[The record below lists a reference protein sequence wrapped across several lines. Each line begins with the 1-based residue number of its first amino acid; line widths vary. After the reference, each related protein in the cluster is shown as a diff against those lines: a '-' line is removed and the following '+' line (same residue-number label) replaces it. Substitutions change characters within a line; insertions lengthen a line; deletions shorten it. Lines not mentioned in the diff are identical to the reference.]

1 MMPDGSQLHVA
12 TRSATHGPGS
22 QSGTPARRRALVT
35 DAREVLAH
43 QEAPGGRLESMNFA
57 FGSDDVFAIADLPD
71 NKTAAAVAL
80 TVSGSRHHRVSACV
94 GRPELPGG
102 AVARMEGVQ
111 HGASAGCDAGP
122 ATRAD
127 APAGGR
133 ATFPAMRAYG
143 FTAVGGPENET
154 LLDLAPPVAGPG
166 ELLVRVRAA
175 GVNPGDWKLRAG
187 GYGAVPLPAV
197 LGREVAGTVEAV
209 GDGVHGFAVG
219 DEVFGGTPGMVG
231 GWAELARVLAPFAAH
246 RPESV
251 APVDA
256 AALPVAAGTA
266 LDGLDGLALEPG
278 ATLLVNGAGG
288 GVGVA
293 AVQLAVAR
301 GLTVVGTASP
311 AKHDLLASLG
321 AVPVAYGA
329 GVVGR
334 IRAAAPGGI
343 DAAFDMVGGP
353 ALRTLAALVPD
364 RTRLVSIADHALVAE
379 LGGHAVERDR
389 STAVLA
395 WLAALVADGVLD
407 PLVTDV
413 RPLEEAGAALAAV
426 EAGHARGKVA
436 ISVG

>member
-1 MMPDGSQLHVA
+1 
-12 TRSATHGPGS
+12 
-22 QSGTPARRRALVT
+22 
-35 DAREVLAH
+35 
-43 QEAPGGRLESMNFA
+43 
-57 FGSDDVFAIADLPD
+57 
-71 NKTAAAVAL
+71 
-80 TVSGSRHHRVSACV
+80 
-94 GRPELPGG
+94 
-102 AVARMEGVQ
+102 
-111 HGASAGCDAGP
+111 
-122 ATRAD
+122 
-127 APAGGR
+127 
-133 ATFPAMRAYG
+133 MRAYG

-154 LLDLAPPVAGPG
+154 LLDLAPPVPGPG

-187 GYGAVPLPAV
+187 GYGPVPLPAV

-231 GWAELARVLAPFAAH
+231 GWAELARVLAPFAVR
-246 RPESV
+246 RPEAV
-251 APVDA
+251 APADA
-256 AALPVAAGTA
+256 ATLPVAAGTA
-266 LDGLDGLALEPG
+266 YDGLTGLALEPG
-278 ATLLVNGAGG
+278 ATVLVNGAGG

-321 AVPVAYGA
+321 AVPVGYGE
-329 GVVGR
+329 GVVER
-334 IRAAAPGGI
+334 VRAAAPGGI
-343 DAAFDMVGGP
+343 DAVFDMVGGP
-353 ALRTLAALVPD
+353 ALRTLAVLVPD

-389 STAVLA
+389 STAVLTR
-395 WLAALVADGVLD
+395 LAGLVADGVLD

-413 RPLEEAGAALAAV
+413 RPLEEAGEALAAV